1 MSYPLDV
8 AMTLAAQNIQCLEN
22 YQSSLIDL
30 PPSIENIYA
39 TASNELIPSLSSRF
53 NHQPVG
59 SVSQKAEEEMMRR
72 KSSNAKHLPHVI
84 Q

>member
-39 TASNELIPSLSSRF
+39 TAANELIPSLSSRF

-59 SVSQKAEEEMMRR
+59 TVGQKAEEEKVGR